1 MNSLTR
7 ISVPKVTGQPTFNKT
22 AGIVFKVILMI
33 SKRLYLV
40 ILILAIGCQQA
51 GVNAKSPTE
60 TDNAEESIQKATL
73 YANIEW
79 ERFSQIPEQERI
91 LLASLQNKN
100 SISSQP
106 VTGNSLTKELKIY
119 KNTLFEGKNDE
130 IRKDAATVLLFSEA
144 PAARKILIDALMQSE
159 NNAAR
164 VAVCK
169 ALTLTRAAQEPENKE
184 DFIQPLL
191 KILTTEQDSAT
202 AKLAAEATLIFEYE
216 QLSEPLGKIVTD
228 VSQPAKARL
237 NATEALKRPD
247 IGAISMLMDLL
258 KDPEQQVL
266 MAAEKALESLG
277 IPVGRD
283 AQARKQIIEELQR
296 KGKDEFL
303 RDWLIRQERDM
314 ARLESER
321 NFWQEQYLA
330 AQDRIYDGISDDVKK
345 GEFLVEHLSG
355 SQAVVRLWAL
365 EKVYQVLLGTRPK
378 SKLPPEIEPILIGLV
393 SDQNRDIRLKT
404 AKLLSLM
411 GELNSAQSLLEQ
423 LKIEP
428 DDEVR
433 TELFV
438 ALGWAC
444 YYAFLPNSGI
454 EIPPEIRK
462 QTLEEAAKYLVD
474 ADAQKARKGS
484 EVIRKL
490 LEQDGLTPE
499 EVGRYLGLLAQ
510 RYSRNGADESLRG
523 ELLNTMARLCD
534 QSVYKNEAKKLFKP
548 FFEQALN
555 DGTELV
561 RQAAVE
567 GLIYIDPKE
576 AIKTLR
582 KGFYDDS
589 SSTIRARLTE
599 LAGTDGEKEDLDWL
613 SEKLAVSGES
623 EAAWQTMLKIFRRSN
638 ATVLNEWVV
647 KFESQSVK
655 NSITDVQMTLFLE
668 IAEQK
673 AAGENK
679 PEMLKAVRDKLAQLY
694 TKIGNYEQAAKYLG
708 LVREN
713 AVTAEEKEVISVKLL
728 EVYLKWPNVGAAA
741 QLVEHSLLE
750 KDLDPNDVIVKSI
763 DSHMLEPGSGADP
776 NDILAVFGQIQMP
789 DRPKWMEQLNKWQEV
804 FGEPEFVPEPNQAGA

>member
-1 MNSLTR
+1 
-7 ISVPKVTGQPTFNKT
+7 
-22 AGIVFKVILMI
+22 MI
-33 SKRLYLV
+33 TKRLYLV

-51 GVNAKSPTE
+51 GINAKNPAEPDNANVNAKNST
-60 TDNAEESIQKATL
+60 AS
-73 YANIEW
+73 ANNEGDRI
-79 ERFSQIPEQERI
+79 SQIPEQREI

-100 SISSQP
+100 SIPAPP
-106 VTGNSLTKELKIY
+106 VAEAELDKQLKI
-119 KNTLFEGKNDE
+119 NRDALLRGSSEQ
-130 IRKDAATVLLFSEA
+130 IRIDATTVMLFSEA
-144 PAARKILIDALMQSE
+144 PAARKILVDTLIQSE

-184 DFIQPLL
+184 EFIQPLL
-191 KILTTEQDSAT
+191 SILTTEQDPAT
-202 AKLAAEATLIFEYE
+202 ARLAAEATLIFKYE
-216 QLSEPLGKIVTD
+216 KLSEPLGKIVTD

-247 IGAISMLMDLL
+247 IGAISKLMDLL
-258 KDPEQQVL
+258 EDPEQQVV

-296 KGKDEFL
+296 KGRDEFL

-321 NFWQEQYLA
+321 NFWQKQYLA
-330 AQDRIYDGISDDVKK
+330 AQDRIYDGINDDAKK

-378 SKLPPEIEPILIGLV
+378 SKLPPEIGPILIGLV

-411 GELNSAQSLLEQ
+411 GELNSAKSLLEQ
-423 LKIEP
+423 LQIEP

-474 ADAQKARKGS
+474 TDAQKAQKGA

-490 LEQDGLTPE
+490 LEQDGMTAE
-499 EVGRYLGLLAQ
+499 EVGRYLGLLHQ
-510 RYSRNGADESLRG
+510 RYSRNGTDESLRG

-561 RQAAVE
+561 RQAAVD

-576 AIKTLR
+576 AIRVLR
-582 KGFYDDS
+582 KDFVNDS
-589 SSTIRARLTE
+589 SLAVRTRLIE
-599 LAGTDGEKEDLDWL
+599 LAGTDGDKEDLDWL
-613 SEKLAVSGES
+613 AEKLAISPES
-623 EAAWQTMLKIFRRSN
+623 EAAWQTMLKIFRRSD
-638 ATVLNEWVV
+638 AAVLNEWAG
-647 KFESQSVK
+647 KFESQSLK
-655 NSITDVQMTLFLE
+655 NSISDKQMAFFLE

-679 PEMLKAVRDKLAQLY
+679 PEMVKAVRDKLAHLY
-694 TKIGNYEQAAKYLG
+694 TKIGNYEQAAKYWG

-713 AVTAEEKEVISVKLL
+713 AGTAEEKEAISGKLL
-728 EVYLKWPNVGAAA
+728 EIYLKWPNVEAAA
-741 QLVEHSLLE
+741 QLVENSLLE
-750 KDLDPNDVIVKSI
+750 KDLDPNNVIVKSI
-763 DSHMLEPGSGADP
+763 DGHLLEPAVGADP
-776 NDILAVFGQIQMP
+776 NEILAVFGQIQTP
-789 DRPKWMEQLNKWQEV
+789 EGRPKWIEQFRKWREF
-804 FGEPEFVPEPNQAGA
+804 FGEPEFVSEPNQAGG